1 MTKVLYNAPAW
12 DAGPWID
19 CFRAADPSLAISTA
33 TASVDLADVRY
44 AVVWKP
50 EPGLLARCPNLKA
63 IFNLGVGVDAILA
76 DTTIPHAIP
85 LVRVVDPNMTERMT
99 EWVVLQVLMHHRRAL
114 RYMEQQRQ
122 RRWHDIVG
130 QPAASAVSV
139 GLMGLGVLGSDAA
152 EKLKLLG
159 FKVAGWSRTPRSL
172 PGIETFHGAVGLDR
186 FLART
191 EILVSILPLTP
202 ETRGVLNASLIAKLK
217 RDGALGGAYLVNS
230 GRGGS
235 QVTDDILAALN
246 DGTLAGASLD
256 VFETEPLPPEHP
268 IWAHPNAVIT
278 PHNAADSEPDALAR
292 YIAGQ
297 IRRHKQGGVLE
308 NVVDRVRGY

>member
-1 MTKVLYNAPAW
+1 MTKVLYNAPGW
-12 DAGPWID
+12 DAGPWIEH
-19 CFRAADPSLAISTA
+19 FRTADPSLTLSLSTA
-33 TASVDLADVRY
+33 AADLADVAY

-50 EPGLLARCPNLKA
+50 EPGLLGRCPKLKA
-63 IFNLGVGVDAILA
+63 IFNLGVGVDAILT

-85 LVRVVDPNMTERMT
+85 LVRVVDPNMTGRMT
-99 EWVVLQVLMHHRRAL
+99 EWVVLQVLMHHRRSL
-114 RYMEQQRQ
+114 RYLEQQRQ
-122 RRWHDIVG
+122 RRWEDIPG

-159 FKVAGWSRTPRSL
+159 FKVAGWSRTAKPL
-172 PGIETFHGAVGLDR
+172 PGIETFHGVAGLDR

-202 ETRGVLNASLIAKLK
+202 ETRGVLNRSLIARLK
-217 RDGALGGAYLVNS
+217 RDGALNGAYLINS

-235 QVTDDILAALN
+235 QVTNDILAALN
-246 DGTLAGASLD
+246 DGTLSGASLD
-256 VFETEPLPPEHP
+256 VFETEPLPADHP
-268 IWAHPNAVIT
+268 IWTHPNVVIT
-278 PHNAADSEPDALAR
+278 PHNAADSEPAALAR

-297 IRRHKQGGVLE
+297 IKRHREGKPLE
-308 NVVDRVRGY
+308 NVVDRKRGY